1 MSFKYGPQIEKK
13 RLLWYAACL
22 KLNYFQG
29 VPKRLLKRRPILFG
43 SSKIE
48 NCPLAQK
55 KWVLHIKMCRILMWI
70 HVIANL
76 RSKFNKEP
84 ANDQNVQ
91 NFKFP
96 AWSCQNFSTET
107 QNPGNWTRHHFGIH
121 LGNPLCILLLI
132 ILDYFLTGNTVWYHF
147 LMNYPTVKMNIS
159 HFSVGWWVTFKSL
172 GMCIGYS
179 QRYFRVVS
187 KISVQFQ
194 SLLWLQYELC
204 L

>member
-1 MSFKYGPQIEKK
+1 MTTWKK
-13 RLLWYAACL
+13 ISAHQTTAAVLTTYPVWLTSIFCFCYQNTIWSWLLW
-22 KLNYFQG
+22 KIQG
-29 VPKRLLKRRPILFG
+29 VPRRLLKRRPILFG

-132 ILDYFLTGNTVWYHF
+132 ILGFWGSSNGSKMH
-147 LMNYPTVKMNIS
+147 TVK
-159 HFSVGWWVTFKSL
+159 
-172 GMCIGYS
+172 
-179 QRYFRVVS
+179 R
-187 KISVQFQ
+187 
-194 SLLWLQYELC
+194 
-204 L
+204 